1 MNSNTVTSDILQAS
15 LTGEVGGEIAEAFD
29 AARERGN
36 TYFRRGD
43 YELALSAYTE
53 AETLNPLSPI
63 PPSNRALV
71 YLKQQRWQQAR
82 EQSAI
87 ALQLL
92 EEFPLSNGNDDSKW
106 ADNLKVKLLLR
117 RSTACEKLHMYQ
129 LSADDLA
136 QALHLQP
143 DNTQV
148 RRNLESLKRDH
159 GVTSAPRRQG
169 GVTRTLGKTKIREIG
184 EIRGNGEHAHTHT
197 QANGNT
203 KISGETQRLEESSGS
218 QQIRRLNATVL
229 QSLTDKMCTRPP
241 ENTAEFEHAWRT
253 LCSAGDDKAYV
264 RGGRY
269 LIRTVGADAIRRGLL
284 GENLTPQMLVQVGRS
299 LLLVMQDEHVMS
311 DRMHDDIVVQKEI
324 VVNILKALQ
333 MTPRFHLLVMF
344 LSQDEKLVFKNLI
357 DTLYQLPNERPNIDY
372 SSLRQTFLVDEKMN

>member
-1 MNSNTVTSDILQAS
+1 MTSDMLQAS
-15 LTGEVGGEIAEAFD
+15 LTGEVDGEIAEAFD

-92 EEFPLSNGNDDSKW
+92 EEFPSSKGNDDDMKW

-117 RSTACEKLHMYQ
+117 RSTAYEKLHMFQ

-148 RRNLESLKRDH
+148 KRNLESLKRDH
-159 GVTSAPRRQG
+159 GVTSTPRRQV
-169 GVTRTLGKTKIREIG
+169 GVAGTLGKTKIREIG
-184 EIRGNGEHAHTHT
+184 EIYGNGERAHAHTNVQT
-197 QANGNT
+197 DGNN
-203 KISGETQRLEESSGS
+203 KISGKTRRLQEPSGS

-229 QSLTDKMCTRPP
+229 QSLAEKVCTRPP
-241 ENTAEFEHAWRT
+241 ESTAEFEHAWRT
-253 LCSAGDDKAYV
+253 LCSAGDDRAYV

-311 DRMHDDIVVQKEI
+311 DRMHDDNVDQKEI
-324 VVNILKALQ
+324 IVNILKALR
-333 MTPRFHLLVMF
+333 MTPRFRLLVLF
-344 LSQDEKLVFKNLI
+344 LSQDEKLVFKILI
-357 DTLYQLPNERPNIDY
+357 DTLYQLPNERHNIDY
-372 SSLRQTFLVDEKMN
+372 SSLRQAFLVDKMTE